1 MIDYF
6 KSLSIR
12 NKLIILQLFTA
23 FIIILLFGIYLV
35 YSDQMSYN
43 RTVKKQLNTIAQIIS
58 ENSISAIEFLDE
70 ETAEE
75 ILNTL
80 ETQDNIV
87 NAYIYDIKGDIFAKY
102 SKKAYDDFI
111 FLGLDTKNYEKKK
124 GYMIYT
130 KIIIR
135 DNEELGK
142 ISLRF
147 KLDSVWMIVM
157 KSIIGAAVVIII
169 GMSIA
174 LLLSIFTQKT
184 ISKPI
189 INLAKVA
196 RKIADTRD
204 YSIRIEKREATRKES
219 DEIKTL
225 YSGIDEMLKEIH
237 KREMQR
243 DKAEEKLRK
252 HKENLEETV
261 KNRTK
266 DLESKKDEL
275 EQANIKLLEID
286 QLKRMFIASMSHEL
300 RTPLNSIIGFTGIML
315 MGLTGE
321 LNEEQKKQLTMA
333 KASADHLLA
342 LVNDIIDMS
351 KIEADKAEIKIDEL
365 DITKVLKEIT
375 DSFQI
380 TVKEKGIK
388 MPIRMPKRLKV
399 ISDKRRIQQIMM
411 NLVSNAVKFTDEG
424 EIEIKVTEED
434 GMVEVSVKDS
444 GPGIKQ
450 EDMDRLFKTFS
461 RIHVEGEEY
470 KEGTGLGLHLSRKIA
485 DLLGGE
491 ITAES
496 EFGKGSTFTL
506 TLPLKYEEVKA

>member
-1 MIDYF
+1 MMDYF

-12 NKLIILQLFTA
+12 NKLIIIQLFTA

-35 YSDQMSYN
+35 YSDQVSYN

-87 NAYIYDIKGDIFAKY
+87 NAYIFDIKGDIFAKY

-111 FLGLDTKNYEKKK
+111 FPGLDSKNYEKKK

-135 DNEELGK
+135 NNEELGK

-147 KLDSVWMIVM
+147 KLDSVWIIIM
-157 KSIIGAAVVIII
+157 KSVIGAIVVIIV

-174 LLLSIFTQKT
+174 LILSIFAQRT

-189 INLAKVA
+189 INLVNIA
-196 RKIADTRD
+196 RKIADTHD
-204 YSIRIEKREATRKES
+204 YTIRIEKRKSLRKES
-219 DEIKTL
+219 DEINIL
-225 YSGIDEMLKEIH
+225 YSGIDDMLKEIH
-237 KREMQR
+237 VREIQR
-243 DKAEEKLRK
+243 DKAEDKLRK
-252 HKENLEETV
+252 HRENLEETV
-261 KNRTK
+261 KERTK
-266 DLESKKDEL
+266 DLEAKTGEL
-275 EQANIKLLEID
+275 EQANIKLLEVD
-286 QLKRMFIASMSHEL
+286 QLKSMFIASMSHEL
-300 RTPLNSIIGFTGIML
+300 RTPLNSIIGFTGIIL
-315 MGLTGE
+315 MGMTGE
-321 LNEEQKKQLTMA
+321 LKEEQKKQLTMV
-333 KASADHLLA
+333 KNSANHLLD

-351 KIEADKAEIKIDEL
+351 KIEAGKAEIKIDEL
-365 DITKVLKEIT
+365 DIARVLKEIT
-375 DSFQI
+375 DSFQV
-380 TVKEKGIK
+380 TVKEKDIK

-399 ISDKRRIQQIMM
+399 ISDKRRIQQIVM
-411 NLVSNAVKFTDEG
+411 NLMSNAIKFTDEG
-424 EIEIKVTEED
+424 EIEIRVKEEN
-434 GMVEVSVKDS
+434 GMVKVSVKDT

-461 RIHVEGEEY
+461 RIHAEGEEY

-491 ITAES
+491 ISAES
-496 EFGKGSTFTL
+496 EFGKGSTFTFS
-506 TLPLKYEEVKA
+506 LPLKYKGAKA